1 MRGSCWYA
9 GRHSRD
15 SPGNLPR
22 DRRAGLARPL
32 LRYDLTLQV
41 QGVSTHGPTFYD
53 HWVDIEVEDPNSYGL
68 TVDEMTWNETSDL
81 TSWTP
86 VRLLEVPSG

>member
-1 MRGSCWYA
+1 MVRGA
-9 GRHSRD
+9 TLPG

-53 HWVDIEVEDPNSYGL
+53 QWVDIEVEDPNSHGL

-86 VRLLEVPSG
+86 VRLLEVPAG